1 MSAGERRPTP
11 GKTQPTLVRAV
22 SRWEVV
28 AISVNQVVGSGVYL
42 LPAAAA
48 AVLGPTSLLA
58 VVVAGAAA
66 GFVALCFAEASSHF
80 DAPGGAYL
88 YAREAFGPLVACEVG
103 WMCWLTRVAAVAS
116 LANGMALATAYLW
129 PAAGHGRGRTAVIV
143 LPLALLAWINVVG
156 VKAGAT
162 AAVVLTI
169 AKGLPL
175 LFFIGVGI
183 WSVDGSVL
191 TQIRVPSTE
200 GLGRAALLLLFA
212 YAGFENAPAA
222 AGEYRNPGRDV
233 PFAMLATIGL
243 VTVLYAGVQLV
254 ALGTLPDLAHAASP
268 LAAAAGRFA
277 GPGAALLLTAG
288 AVLSIFGTNASA
300 TLAGPRYL
308 LALAA
313 DGYGPRFL
321 GRLHSR
327 YRTPAAAILLQ
338 TTASLVLALTGTF
351 VTLALLSLIARL
363 LTYVTTVASVPILR
377 RKLGSE
383 GAVRLP
389 GGALIPGVALVV
401 SLGLLGSSSPAS
413 LTAGGVA
420 LVAGAGLY
428 LLRREPGEAAIVS
441 RSS

>member
-1 MSAGERRPTP
+1 MSTGERP
-11 GKTQPTLVRAV
+11 PTLVRAV
-22 SRWEVV
+22 SRWEIV

-58 VVVAGAAA
+58 VVAAGAAV
-66 GFVALCFAEASSHF
+66 GLVALCFAEASSHF

-103 WMCWLTRVAAVAS
+103 WMCWLTRVTGVAS
-116 LANGMALATAYLW
+116 LAAGMALATAYLW
-129 PAAGHGRGRTAVIV
+129 PAAASGWGRAALIV

-175 LFFIGVGI
+175 LFFIAVGI
-183 WSVDGSVL
+183 WFVDPSVL
-191 TQIRVPSTE
+191 SHIQVPSTE

-222 AGEYRNPGRDV
+222 AGEYRNPRRDV
-233 PFAMLATIGL
+233 PFAMLATVVI
-243 VTVLYAGVQLV
+243 VTLLYAGVQLV
-254 ALGTLPDLAHAASP
+254 ALGTLPDLARATSP

-277 GPGAALLLTAG
+277 GPGAALLLTVG
-288 AVLSIFGTNASA
+288 ALVSMLGTNASG

-313 DGYGPRFL
+313 DGYGPRAL
-321 GRLHSR
+321 GGIHPR
-327 YRTPAAAILLQ
+327 YHTPAAAILLQ
-338 TTASLVLALTGTF
+338 TAASVVLALTGTF

-389 GGALIPGVALVV
+389 GGPLIPGAALLV

-413 LTAGGVA
+413 LLAGGVA

-428 LLRREPGEAAIVS
+428 LFRREPAERPPVS
-441 RSS
+441 RPA